1 MASVFKRGGKGN
13 RGGSYYI
20 QWFDHN
26 GKRQS
31 KSART
36 TDKATAERIAGK
48 LEADAALRRD
58 GVIDPALDGIGKESQ
73 KSIESHLADYEAKM
87 RAASPG
93 EHHVRTTLNYIRTIA
108 DFTGFNLASDI
119 NADGVNLYAQELR
132 DFGRSARTVEAY
144 LTAIK
149 GFTKWLMQHH
159 KLHRDPL
166 ASVKKPNPEKDR
178 RRERRMLLP
187 EE

>member
-20 QWFDHN
+20 QWYDHN

-48 LEADAALRRD
+48 LESDAALRRD

-87 RAASPG
+87 RAA
-93 EHHVRTTLNYIRTIA
+93 
-108 DFTGFNLASDI
+108 
-119 NADGVNLYAQELR
+119 
-132 DFGRSARTVEAY
+132 
-144 LTAIK
+144 
-149 GFTKWLMQHH
+149 
-159 KLHRDPL
+159 
-166 ASVKKPNPEKDR
+166 
-178 RRERRMLLP
+178 
-187 EE
+187 